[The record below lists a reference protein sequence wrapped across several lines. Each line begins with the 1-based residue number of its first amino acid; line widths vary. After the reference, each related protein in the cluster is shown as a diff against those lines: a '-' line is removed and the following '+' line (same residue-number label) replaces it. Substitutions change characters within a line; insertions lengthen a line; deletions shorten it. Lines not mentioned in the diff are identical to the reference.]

1 MKYLQNILKLL
12 AVVIPAAITMSS
24 CSHTKSY
31 AELLNDETKYINA
44 YLADQRVIGSVPADS
59 VFLQGE
65 NAPYYRM
72 DEDGTVYMLSLIHI

>member
-12 AVVIPAAITMSS
+12 AVVIPAAIAMSS

-59 VFLQGE
+59 VFIQE
-65 NAPYYRM
+65 KMHHTTEWTRTARY
-72 DEDGTVYMLSLIHI
+72 TCA